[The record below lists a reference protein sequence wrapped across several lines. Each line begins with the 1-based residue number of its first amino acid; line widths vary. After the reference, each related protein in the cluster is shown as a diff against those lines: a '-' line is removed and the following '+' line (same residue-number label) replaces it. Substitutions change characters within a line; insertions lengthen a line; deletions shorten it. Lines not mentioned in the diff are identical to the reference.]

1 MAKLHEGDIIPDF
14 SFQTPFTNDR
24 NWHSELEKNPGKTA
38 LIFLRY
44 YGCTLCQLDIRDYA
58 LDYHNILASGGKL
71 YIVLQSDPQKIA
83 KDIEE
88 KALPFEI
95 ICDPSMNLY
104 KEFEIPCAKSMA
116 SMADAKTMLKVG
128 KATMAGLKHG
138 DYEGEELQLPAT
150 FIMNS
155 KGLITY
161 AHYGKSAGDIPDS
174 KELKG
179 LIC

>member
-1 MAKLHEGDIIPDF
+1 MYKGIILAKLLEGDIIPDF

-116 SMADAKTMLKVG
+116 SMADAKTVCTDPQKL
-128 KATMAGLKHG
+128 
-138 DYEGEELQLPAT
+138 DQ
-150 FIMNS
+150 
-155 KGLITY
+155 
-161 AHYGKSAGDIPDS
+161 KSNIWRSVHTSSIRSSAFVTTRQKNLS
-174 KELKG
+174 F
-179 LIC
+179 